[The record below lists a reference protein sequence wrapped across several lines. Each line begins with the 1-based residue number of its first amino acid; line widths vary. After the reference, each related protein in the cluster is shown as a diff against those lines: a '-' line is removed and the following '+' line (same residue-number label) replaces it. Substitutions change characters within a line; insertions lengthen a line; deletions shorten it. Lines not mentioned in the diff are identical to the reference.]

1 MAYTV
6 RKLLESEQFPKM
18 KLLCGEKG
26 LDLEVKGIRIIEIE
40 DMERYLTGG
49 EILITSFQVYL
60 SCSDR
65 EVEQHFE
72 DLVKSDI
79 SGFIV
84 KKRKEYDPT
93 GRRLSL
99 LEKHCKKYEIPLVE
113 IPGDFDYWGIIR
125 HVMIQVFDKDTAR
138 LKYFKITHDSFNSF
152 ILKNNGSSNTASDII
167 KFLSIMIEN
176 PVVLYYGNLNCMVS
190 TNSDNSKLI
199 LSDEIQPYKP
209 NIITKFQYMKQ
220 MKGSCVQYVVKFAI
234 LSEVEVYITITEEN
248 RELTEL
254 DYMAI
259 ENAIINLQYGFLS
272 EFAQDEVKKK
282 YQRDIVHN
290 ILNGLLSSKE
300 MTEAAAQLGMKESD
314 TYRVVDFHTIKKNVQ
329 RKYTKEQL
337 QEVGVIVGELMYL
350 LPDALIYRN
359 MDQIVMIQQVDS
371 NQTELEYQKEME
383 EVEDVIQRSIL
394 YRKKDT
400 DFQIGIG
407 KSVEGYQR
415 LKESYHEASRAIKY
429 IDIIRLVTGDKN
441 KSVVHYSNLGF
452 FQIFGEIDDV
462 TELERYIP
470 ETLKKSN
477 ISVSLIKANRTKITD
492 SNVYGISYGYDVYA
506 GGAGNDNDGDAKD
519 GRSGGFVGFNDE
531 GLLKNNNMYYCDVVR
546 GTKDLVGPFSG
557 KSELDTVY
565 AFNSQEKVEGE
576 NNNYRIYRKLD
587 QSLDQIEKNN
597 SILNSSHEKDDA
609 SGWDIYTIGHM
620 NPVKTFE
627 TLKNAVLVSK
637 GDSVKADLNAYES
650 SAKAVLM
657 SDTKTT
663 LNTGESDT
671 PEPSES
677 QDPCDENIKLTINKV
692 WKDLNNF
699 DHSRPNSITVTISR
713 TWKDKAGN
721 EKTETVPRY
730 ESYKIEGSS
739 DKSKW
744 QKVIKELPAYTTDG
758 DEIYYYTYSITEA
771 KVDGYTTTIDKSQDG
786 FTFTITNRH
795 FPGLPDTGGY
805 GSYLIYL
812 IAVLLFLVYFVMRY
826 KKCKENKKAEKL

>member
-60 SCSDR
+60 SCNDR

-125 HVMIQVFDKDTAR
+125 YVIMQVFDKATAR
-138 LKYFKITHDSFNSF
+138 LKYFKITHDNFNTF
-152 ILKNNGSSNTASDII
+152 ILNNNGSCNTASNII
-167 KFLSIMIEN
+167 KFLSVMIEN

-234 LSEVEVYITITEEN
+234 LSEVEIYITITEEN

-300 MTEAAAQLGMKESD
+300 MTEAASQLGMKESD
-314 TYRVVDFHTIKKNVQ
+314 TYRVVDFHTITKNVQ

-337 QEVGVIVGELMYL
+337 HEVGVIEGELMHL

-371 NQTELEYQKEME
+371 DQTELEYQKEME
-383 EVEDVIQRSIL
+383 EIEEVIQRSIL

-415 LKESYHEASRAIKY
+415 LKESYHEASQAIKY
-429 IDIIRLVTGDKN
+429 IEIIRQVTGDKN

-452 FQIFGEIDDV
+452 FQIFGKVDDM
-462 TELERYIP
+462 TELERCIP
-470 ETLKKSN
+470 ETLKKLYLYDDEHKGE
-477 ISVSLIKANRTKITD
+477 LITTLQMYLRNNQSIKKTAGAMFVHYRT
-492 SNVYGISYGYDVYA
+492 ISYRLE
-506 GGAGNDNDGDAKD
+506 KIKQI
-519 GRSGGFVGFNDE
+519 SGINF
-531 GLLKNNNMYYCDVVR
+531 
-546 GTKDLVGPFSG
+546 
-557 KSELDTVY
+557 
-565 AFNSQEKVEGE
+565 
-576 NNNYRIYRKLD
+576 
-587 QSLDQIEKNN
+587 
-597 SILNSSHEKDDA
+597 DDA
-609 SGWDIYTIGHM
+609 NEVLAVSNGLIIYKM
-620 NPVKTFE
+620 
-627 TLKNAVLVSK
+627 LK
-637 GDSVKADLNAYES
+637 E
-650 SAKAVLM
+650 
-657 SDTKTT
+657 
-663 LNTGESDT
+663 
-671 PEPSES
+671 
-677 QDPCDENIKLTINKV
+677 
-692 WKDLNNF
+692 
-699 DHSRPNSITVTISR
+699 
-713 TWKDKAGN
+713 
-721 EKTETVPRY
+721 
-730 ESYKIEGSS
+730 IE
-739 DKSKW
+739 
-744 QKVIKELPAYTTDG
+744 
-758 DEIYYYTYSITEA
+758 
-771 KVDGYTTTIDKSQDG
+771 
-786 FTFTITNRH
+786 
-795 FPGLPDTGGY
+795 
-805 GSYLIYL
+805 
-812 IAVLLFLVYFVMRY
+812 
-826 KKCKENKKAEKL
+826 

>member
-60 SCSDR
+60 SCNDR
-65 EVEQHFE
+65 EVGQHFE

-113 IPGDFDYWGIIR
+113 ISEDSYYWGIIR
-125 HVMIQVFDKDTAR
+125 YVIMQVFDKATAR
-138 LKYFKITHDSFNSF
+138 LKYFKITHDNFNTF
-152 ILKNNGSSNTASDII
+152 ILNNNGSCNTASNII
-167 KFLSIMIEN
+167 KFLSVMIEN

-234 LSEVEVYITITEEN
+234 LSEVEIYITITEEN

-314 TYRVVDFHTIKKNVQ
+314 TYRVVDFHTIKNNVQ
-329 RKYTKEQL
+329 SKYTKEQL

-470 ETLKKSN
+470 ETLKKLYLYDDEHKGE
-477 ISVSLIKANRTKITD
+477 LITTLQMYLRNNQSIKKTAGAMFVHYRT
-492 SNVYGISYGYDVYA
+492 ISYRLE
-506 GGAGNDNDGDAKD
+506 KIKQI
-519 GRSGGFVGFNDE
+519 SGINF
-531 GLLKNNNMYYCDVVR
+531 
-546 GTKDLVGPFSG
+546 
-557 KSELDTVY
+557 
-565 AFNSQEKVEGE
+565 
-576 NNNYRIYRKLD
+576 
-587 QSLDQIEKNN
+587 
-597 SILNSSHEKDDA
+597 DDA
-609 SGWDIYTIGHM
+609 NEVLAVSNGLIIYKM
-620 NPVKTFE
+620 
-627 TLKNAVLVSK
+627 LK
-637 GDSVKADLNAYES
+637 E
-650 SAKAVLM
+650 
-657 SDTKTT
+657 
-663 LNTGESDT
+663 
-671 PEPSES
+671 
-677 QDPCDENIKLTINKV
+677 
-692 WKDLNNF
+692 
-699 DHSRPNSITVTISR
+699 
-713 TWKDKAGN
+713 
-721 EKTETVPRY
+721 
-730 ESYKIEGSS
+730 IE
-739 DKSKW
+739 
-744 QKVIKELPAYTTDG
+744 
-758 DEIYYYTYSITEA
+758 
-771 KVDGYTTTIDKSQDG
+771 
-786 FTFTITNRH
+786 
-795 FPGLPDTGGY
+795 
-805 GSYLIYL
+805 
-812 IAVLLFLVYFVMRY
+812 
-826 KKCKENKKAEKL
+826 

>member
-60 SCSDR
+60 SCNDR

-113 IPGDFDYWGIIR
+113 IPGDLYYWEIIR
-125 HVMIQVFDKDTAR
+125 YVIMQVFDKDTAR

-234 LSEVEVYITITEEN
+234 LNEMEIYITITEEN

-282 YQRDIVHN
+282 YQRDLIHN

-329 RKYTKEQL
+329 SKYTKEQL
-337 QEVGVIVGELMYL
+337 HEVGVIEGELKHL

-415 LKESYHEASRAIKY
+415 LKESYHEASQAIKY
-429 IDIIRLVTGDKN
+429 IEIIRQVTGDKN

-452 FQIFGEIDDV
+452 FQIFGKVDDM
-462 TELERYIP
+462 TELERCIP
-470 ETLKKSN
+470 ETLKKLYLYDDEHKGE
-477 ISVSLIKANRTKITD
+477 LITTLQMYLRNNQSIKKTAGAMFVHYRT
-492 SNVYGISYGYDVYA
+492 ISYRLE
-506 GGAGNDNDGDAKD
+506 KIKQI
-519 GRSGGFVGFNDE
+519 SGINF
-531 GLLKNNNMYYCDVVR
+531 
-546 GTKDLVGPFSG
+546 
-557 KSELDTVY
+557 
-565 AFNSQEKVEGE
+565 
-576 NNNYRIYRKLD
+576 
-587 QSLDQIEKNN
+587 
-597 SILNSSHEKDDA
+597 DDA
-609 SGWDIYTIGHM
+609 NEVLAVSNGLIIYKM
-620 NPVKTFE
+620 
-627 TLKNAVLVSK
+627 LK
-637 GDSVKADLNAYES
+637 E
-650 SAKAVLM
+650 
-657 SDTKTT
+657 
-663 LNTGESDT
+663 
-671 PEPSES
+671 
-677 QDPCDENIKLTINKV
+677 
-692 WKDLNNF
+692 
-699 DHSRPNSITVTISR
+699 
-713 TWKDKAGN
+713 
-721 EKTETVPRY
+721 
-730 ESYKIEGSS
+730 IE
-739 DKSKW
+739 
-744 QKVIKELPAYTTDG
+744 
-758 DEIYYYTYSITEA
+758 
-771 KVDGYTTTIDKSQDG
+771 
-786 FTFTITNRH
+786 
-795 FPGLPDTGGY
+795 
-805 GSYLIYL
+805 
-812 IAVLLFLVYFVMRY
+812 
-826 KKCKENKKAEKL
+826 

>member
-1 MAYTV
+1 MGYTV

-113 IPGDFDYWGIIR
+113 ISEDFYYWGIIR
-125 HVMIQVFDKDTAR
+125 YVIMQVFDKDTAR
-138 LKYFKITHDSFNSF
+138 LKYFKITHDNFNTF
-152 ILKNNGSSNTASDII
+152 ILRNNGSCNTASDII

-234 LSEVEVYITITEEN
+234 LSEMEIYITITEEN

-282 YQRDIVHN
+282 YQRDIIHN

-314 TYRVVDFHTIKKNVQ
+314 TYRVVDFHTITKNVQ

-337 QEVGVIVGELMYL
+337 HEVGVIEGELMHL

-470 ETLKKSN
+470 ETLKKLYLYDDEHKGE
-477 ISVSLIKANRTKITD
+477 LITTLQMYLRNKQSIRKTADAMFVHYRT
-492 SNVYGISYGYDVYA
+492 ISYRLE
-506 GGAGNDNDGDAKD
+506 KIKQI
-519 GRSGGFVGFNDE
+519 SG
-531 GLLKNNNMYYCDVVR
+531 
-546 GTKDLVGPFSG
+546 
-557 KSELDTVY
+557 
-565 AFNSQEKVEGE
+565 
-576 NNNYRIYRKLD
+576 I
-587 QSLDQIEKNN
+587 
-597 SILNSSHEKDDA
+597 
-609 SGWDIYTIGHM
+609 
-620 NPVKTFE
+620 
-627 TLKNAVLVSK
+627 
-637 GDSVKADLNAYES
+637 
-650 SAKAVLM
+650 
-657 SDTKTT
+657 
-663 LNTGESDT
+663 
-671 PEPSES
+671 
-677 QDPCDENIKLTINKV
+677 
-692 WKDLNNF
+692 NF
-699 DHSRPNSITVTISR
+699 DN
-713 TWKDKAGN
+713 AN
-721 EKTETVPRY
+721 EVLAV
-730 ESYKIEGSS
+730 SNGLIIYKMLKEIE
-739 DKSKW
+739 
-744 QKVIKELPAYTTDG
+744 
-758 DEIYYYTYSITEA
+758 
-771 KVDGYTTTIDKSQDG
+771 
-786 FTFTITNRH
+786 
-795 FPGLPDTGGY
+795 
-805 GSYLIYL
+805 
-812 IAVLLFLVYFVMRY
+812 
-826 KKCKENKKAEKL
+826 

>member
-113 IPGDFDYWGIIR
+113 IPGDFYYWGIIR
-125 HVMIQVFDKDTAR
+125 YVIMQVFDKATAR
-138 LKYFKITHDSFNSF
+138 LKYFKITHDNFNAF
-152 ILKNNGSSNTASDII
+152 ILNNNGSCNTASNII
-167 KFLSIMIEN
+167 KFLSVMIEN

-220 MKGSCVQYVVKFAI
+220 MKGSCVQYIVKFAI
-234 LSEVEVYITITEEN
+234 LSEVEIYITITEEN

-282 YQRDIVHN
+282 YQRDLIHN

-300 MTEAAAQLGMKESD
+300 MTEAASQLGMKESD
-314 TYRVVDFHTIKKNVQ
+314 TYRVVDFHTITKNVQ

-337 QEVGVIVGELMYL
+337 HEVGVIEGELMHL

-383 EVEDVIQRSIL
+383 EIEEVIQQSIL

-415 LKESYHEASRAIKY
+415 LKESYHEASQAIKY
-429 IDIIRLVTGDKN
+429 IEIIRLVTGDKN

-470 ETLKKSN
+470 ETLKKLYLYDDEHKGE
-477 ISVSLIKANRTKITD
+477 LITTLQMYLRNKQSIRKTAGAMFVHYRT
-492 SNVYGISYGYDVYA
+492 ISYRLE
-506 GGAGNDNDGDAKD
+506 KIKQI
-519 GRSGGFVGFNDE
+519 SGINF
-531 GLLKNNNMYYCDVVR
+531 
-546 GTKDLVGPFSG
+546 
-557 KSELDTVY
+557 
-565 AFNSQEKVEGE
+565 
-576 NNNYRIYRKLD
+576 
-587 QSLDQIEKNN
+587 
-597 SILNSSHEKDDA
+597 DDA
-609 SGWDIYTIGHM
+609 NEVLAVSNGLIIYKM
-620 NPVKTFE
+620 
-627 TLKNAVLVSK
+627 LK
-637 GDSVKADLNAYES
+637 E
-650 SAKAVLM
+650 
-657 SDTKTT
+657 
-663 LNTGESDT
+663 
-671 PEPSES
+671 
-677 QDPCDENIKLTINKV
+677 
-692 WKDLNNF
+692 
-699 DHSRPNSITVTISR
+699 
-713 TWKDKAGN
+713 
-721 EKTETVPRY
+721 
-730 ESYKIEGSS
+730 IE
-739 DKSKW
+739 
-744 QKVIKELPAYTTDG
+744 
-758 DEIYYYTYSITEA
+758 
-771 KVDGYTTTIDKSQDG
+771 
-786 FTFTITNRH
+786 
-795 FPGLPDTGGY
+795 
-805 GSYLIYL
+805 
-812 IAVLLFLVYFVMRY
+812 
-826 KKCKENKKAEKL
+826 

>member
-60 SCSDR
+60 SCNDR

-113 IPGDFDYWGIIR
+113 ISEDLHYWGIIR
-125 HVMIQVFDKDTAR
+125 YVIMQVFDKATAR
-138 LKYFKITHDSFNSF
+138 LKYFKITHDNFNAF
-152 ILKNNGSSNTASDII
+152 ILNNNGSCNTASDII
-167 KFLSIMIEN
+167 KFLSVMIEN

-234 LSEVEVYITITEEN
+234 LSEVEIYITITEEN

-314 TYRVVDFHTIKKNVQ
+314 TYRVVDFHTITKNVQ

-337 QEVGVIVGELMYL
+337 HEVGVIEGELMHL

-371 NQTELEYQKEME
+371 DQTELEYQKEME
-383 EVEDVIQRSIL
+383 EIEEVIQRSIL

-452 FQIFGEIDDV
+452 FQIFGKVDDM
-462 TELERYIP
+462 TELERCIP
-470 ETLKKSN
+470 ETLKKLYLYDDEHKGE
-477 ISVSLIKANRTKITD
+477 LITTLQMYLRNNQSIKKTAGAMFVHYRT
-492 SNVYGISYGYDVYA
+492 ISYRLE
-506 GGAGNDNDGDAKD
+506 KIKQI
-519 GRSGGFVGFNDE
+519 SGINF
-531 GLLKNNNMYYCDVVR
+531 
-546 GTKDLVGPFSG
+546 
-557 KSELDTVY
+557 
-565 AFNSQEKVEGE
+565 
-576 NNNYRIYRKLD
+576 
-587 QSLDQIEKNN
+587 
-597 SILNSSHEKDDA
+597 DDA
-609 SGWDIYTIGHM
+609 NEVLAVSNGLIIYKM
-620 NPVKTFE
+620 
-627 TLKNAVLVSK
+627 LK
-637 GDSVKADLNAYES
+637 E
-650 SAKAVLM
+650 
-657 SDTKTT
+657 
-663 LNTGESDT
+663 
-671 PEPSES
+671 
-677 QDPCDENIKLTINKV
+677 
-692 WKDLNNF
+692 
-699 DHSRPNSITVTISR
+699 
-713 TWKDKAGN
+713 
-721 EKTETVPRY
+721 
-730 ESYKIEGSS
+730 IE
-739 DKSKW
+739 
-744 QKVIKELPAYTTDG
+744 
-758 DEIYYYTYSITEA
+758 
-771 KVDGYTTTIDKSQDG
+771 
-786 FTFTITNRH
+786 
-795 FPGLPDTGGY
+795 
-805 GSYLIYL
+805 
-812 IAVLLFLVYFVMRY
+812 
-826 KKCKENKKAEKL
+826 

>member
-60 SCSDR
+60 SCNDR

-113 IPGDFDYWGIIR
+113 ISEDSYYWGIIR
-125 HVMIQVFDKDTAR
+125 YVIMQVFDKATAR
-138 LKYFKITHDSFNSF
+138 LKYFKITHDNFNTF
-152 ILKNNGSSNTASDII
+152 ILNNNGSCNTASNII
-167 KFLSIMIEN
+167 KFLSVMIEN

-234 LSEVEVYITITEEN
+234 WSEVEIYITITEEN
-248 RELTEL
+248 RGLTEL

-282 YQRDIVHN
+282 YQRDLIHN

-314 TYRVVDFHTIKKNVQ
+314 TYRVVDFHTIKNNVQ
-329 RKYTKEQL
+329 SKYTKEQL
-337 QEVGVIVGELMYL
+337 HEVGVIEGELKHL

-371 NQTELEYQKEME
+371 EQTELEYQKEME
-383 EVEDVIQRSIL
+383 EVEDVIQRSIF

-407 KSVEGYQR
+407 KSVKGYQR
-415 LKESYHEASRAIKY
+415 LKESYHEASQAIKY
-429 IDIIRLVTGDKN
+429 IEIVRLVTGDKN

-452 FQIFGEIDDV
+452 FQIFGEIDDM
-462 TELERYIP
+462 TKLERYIP
-470 ETLKKSN
+470 ETLKKLYEYDDEHKGELIPTLQMFLSN
-477 ISVSLIKANRTKITD
+477 NQSIRKTAGAMFVHYRT
-492 SNVYGISYGYDVYA
+492 ISY
-506 GGAGNDNDGDAKD
+506 
-519 GRSGGFVGFNDE
+519 R
-531 GLLKNNNMYYCDVVR
+531 M
-546 GTKDLVGPFSG
+546 
-557 KSELDTVY
+557 
-565 AFNSQEKVEGE
+565 EKIKE
-576 NNNYRIYRKLD
+576 I
-587 QSLDQIEKNN
+587 
-597 SILNSSHEKDDA
+597 
-609 SGWDIYTIGHM
+609 
-620 NPVKTFE
+620 
-627 TLKNAVLVSK
+627 
-637 GDSVKADLNAYES
+637 
-650 SAKAVLM
+650 
-657 SDTKTT
+657 
-663 LNTGESDT
+663 TG
-671 PEPSES
+671 
-677 QDPCDENIKLTINKV
+677 I
-692 WKDLNNF
+692 NF
-699 DHSRPNSITVTISR
+699 DN
-713 TWKDKAGN
+713 AN
-721 EKTETVPRY
+721 EVLAV
-730 ESYKIEGSS
+730 SNGLVIYKMLN
-739 DKSKW
+739 
-744 QKVIKELPAYTTDG
+744 Q
-758 DEIYYYTYSITEA
+758 
-771 KVDGYTTTIDKSQDG
+771 
-786 FTFTITNRH
+786 
-795 FPGLPDTGGY
+795 
-805 GSYLIYL
+805 
-812 IAVLLFLVYFVMRY
+812 
-826 KKCKENKKAEKL
+826 

>member
-60 SCSDR
+60 SCNDR

-113 IPGDFDYWGIIR
+113 ISEDSYYWGIIR
-125 HVMIQVFDKDTAR
+125 YVIMQVFDKATAR
-138 LKYFKITHDSFNSF
+138 LKYFKITHDNFNAF
-152 ILKNNGSSNTASDII
+152 ILNNNGSCNTASNII
-167 KFLSIMIEN
+167 KFLSVMIEN

-234 LSEVEVYITITEEN
+234 LSEVEIYITITEEN

-282 YQRDIVHN
+282 YQRDLIHN

-300 MTEAAAQLGMKESD
+300 MTEAAAQLGMKESH

-329 RKYTKEQL
+329 SKYTKEQL
-337 QEVGVIVGELMYL
+337 HEVGVIEGELKHL

-415 LKESYHEASRAIKY
+415 LKESYYEASQAIKY
-429 IDIIRLVTGDKN
+429 IEIIRLVTGDKN

-470 ETLKKSN
+470 ETLKKLYLYDDEHKGE
-477 ISVSLIKANRTKITD
+477 LITTLQMYLRNNQSIKKTADAMFVHYRT
-492 SNVYGISYGYDVYA
+492 ISYRLE
-506 GGAGNDNDGDAKD
+506 KIKQI
-519 GRSGGFVGFNDE
+519 SG
-531 GLLKNNNMYYCDVVR
+531 
-546 GTKDLVGPFSG
+546 
-557 KSELDTVY
+557 
-565 AFNSQEKVEGE
+565 
-576 NNNYRIYRKLD
+576 I
-587 QSLDQIEKNN
+587 
-597 SILNSSHEKDDA
+597 
-609 SGWDIYTIGHM
+609 
-620 NPVKTFE
+620 
-627 TLKNAVLVSK
+627 
-637 GDSVKADLNAYES
+637 
-650 SAKAVLM
+650 
-657 SDTKTT
+657 
-663 LNTGESDT
+663 
-671 PEPSES
+671 
-677 QDPCDENIKLTINKV
+677 
-692 WKDLNNF
+692 NF
-699 DHSRPNSITVTISR
+699 DN
-713 TWKDKAGN
+713 AN
-721 EKTETVPRY
+721 EVLAV
-730 ESYKIEGSS
+730 SNGLIIYKMLKEIE
-739 DKSKW
+739 
-744 QKVIKELPAYTTDG
+744 
-758 DEIYYYTYSITEA
+758 
-771 KVDGYTTTIDKSQDG
+771 
-786 FTFTITNRH
+786 
-795 FPGLPDTGGY
+795 
-805 GSYLIYL
+805 
-812 IAVLLFLVYFVMRY
+812 
-826 KKCKENKKAEKL
+826 

>member
-40 DMERYLTGG
+40 NMERYLTGG

-60 SCSDR
+60 SCNDR

-113 IPGDFDYWGIIR
+113 ISEDLHYWGIIR
-125 HVMIQVFDKDTAR
+125 YVIMQVFDKATAR
-138 LKYFKITHDSFNSF
+138 LKYFKITHDNFNAF
-152 ILKNNGSSNTASDII
+152 ILNNNGSCNTASDII
-167 KFLSIMIEN
+167 KFLSVMIEN
-176 PVVLYYGNLNCMVS
+176 PVVLYYGNINCMVS

-220 MKGSCVQYVVKFAI
+220 MKESCVQYVVKFAI
-234 LSEVEVYITITEEN
+234 LSEVEIYITITEEN
-248 RELTEL
+248 RELTDL

-272 EFAQDEVKKK
+272 EFAQDEMKKK
-282 YQRDIVHN
+282 YQRDLIHN

-359 MDQIVMIQQVDS
+359 MDQIVMIQKVDP

-407 KSVEGYQR
+407 KIVEGYQR
-415 LKESYHEASRAIKY
+415 LEESYHEASQAIKY
-429 IDIIRLVTGDKN
+429 IEIIRLVTGDKN

-470 ETLKKSN
+470 ETLKKLYLYDDEHKGE
-477 ISVSLIKANRTKITD
+477 LITTLQMYLRNNQSIKKTADAMFVHYRT
-492 SNVYGISYGYDVYA
+492 ISYRLE
-506 GGAGNDNDGDAKD
+506 KIKQI
-519 GRSGGFVGFNDE
+519 SG
-531 GLLKNNNMYYCDVVR
+531 
-546 GTKDLVGPFSG
+546 
-557 KSELDTVY
+557 
-565 AFNSQEKVEGE
+565 
-576 NNNYRIYRKLD
+576 I
-587 QSLDQIEKNN
+587 
-597 SILNSSHEKDDA
+597 
-609 SGWDIYTIGHM
+609 
-620 NPVKTFE
+620 
-627 TLKNAVLVSK
+627 
-637 GDSVKADLNAYES
+637 
-650 SAKAVLM
+650 
-657 SDTKTT
+657 
-663 LNTGESDT
+663 
-671 PEPSES
+671 
-677 QDPCDENIKLTINKV
+677 
-692 WKDLNNF
+692 NF
-699 DHSRPNSITVTISR
+699 DN
-713 TWKDKAGN
+713 AN
-721 EKTETVPRY
+721 EVLAV
-730 ESYKIEGSS
+730 SNGLIIYKMLKEIE
-739 DKSKW
+739 
-744 QKVIKELPAYTTDG
+744 
-758 DEIYYYTYSITEA
+758 
-771 KVDGYTTTIDKSQDG
+771 
-786 FTFTITNRH
+786 
-795 FPGLPDTGGY
+795 
-805 GSYLIYL
+805 
-812 IAVLLFLVYFVMRY
+812 
-826 KKCKENKKAEKL
+826 

>member
-60 SCSDR
+60 SCNDR

-113 IPGDFDYWGIIR
+113 IPGDLYYWGIIR
-125 HVMIQVFDKDTAR
+125 YVIMQVFDKATAR
-138 LKYFKITHDSFNSF
+138 LKYFKITHDNFNAF
-152 ILKNNGSSNTASDII
+152 ILNNNGSSNTASDII

-176 PVVLYYGNLNCMVS
+176 PVVLYYGNFNCMVS

-234 LSEVEVYITITEEN
+234 LSEVEIYITITEEN

-282 YQRDIVHN
+282 YQRDLIHN

-314 TYRVVDFHTIKKNVQ
+314 TYRVVDFHTITKNVQ

-337 QEVGVIVGELMYL
+337 HEVGVIEDELMQL
-350 LPDALIYRN
+350 LPDALIYRS

-383 EVEDVIQRSIL
+383 EVEAVIQRIIL
-394 YRKKDT
+394 HRKKAI

-407 KSVEGYQR
+407 KSVKGYQR
-415 LKESYHEASRAIKY
+415 LKESYHEASQAIKY
-429 IDIIRLVTGDKN
+429 IEIVRLVTGDKN

-452 FQIFGEIDDV
+452 FQIFGEIDDM
-462 TELERYIP
+462 TKLERYIP
-470 ETLKKSN
+470 ETLKKLYEYDDEHKGELIPTLQMFLSN
-477 ISVSLIKANRTKITD
+477 NQSIRKTAGAMFVHYRT
-492 SNVYGISYGYDVYA
+492 ISY
-506 GGAGNDNDGDAKD
+506 
-519 GRSGGFVGFNDE
+519 R
-531 GLLKNNNMYYCDVVR
+531 M
-546 GTKDLVGPFSG
+546 
-557 KSELDTVY
+557 
-565 AFNSQEKVEGE
+565 EKIKE
-576 NNNYRIYRKLD
+576 I
-587 QSLDQIEKNN
+587 
-597 SILNSSHEKDDA
+597 
-609 SGWDIYTIGHM
+609 
-620 NPVKTFE
+620 
-627 TLKNAVLVSK
+627 
-637 GDSVKADLNAYES
+637 
-650 SAKAVLM
+650 
-657 SDTKTT
+657 
-663 LNTGESDT
+663 TG
-671 PEPSES
+671 
-677 QDPCDENIKLTINKV
+677 I
-692 WKDLNNF
+692 NF
-699 DHSRPNSITVTISR
+699 DN
-713 TWKDKAGN
+713 AN
-721 EKTETVPRY
+721 EVLAV
-730 ESYKIEGSS
+730 SNGLVIYKM
-739 DKSKW
+739 
-744 QKVIKELPAYTTDG
+744 L
-758 DEIYYYTYSITEA
+758 
-771 KVDGYTTTIDKSQDG
+771 
-786 FTFTITNRH
+786 
-795 FPGLPDTGGY
+795 
-805 GSYLIYL
+805 
-812 IAVLLFLVYFVMRY
+812 
-826 KKCKENKKAEKL
+826 NK

>member
-1 MAYTV
+1 MGYTV

-113 IPGDFDYWGIIR
+113 ISEDSYYWGIIR
-125 HVMIQVFDKDTAR
+125 YVIMQVFDKDTAR
-138 LKYFKITHDSFNSF
+138 LKYFKITHDNFNTF
-152 ILKNNGSSNTASDII
+152 ILNNNGSCNTASDII
-167 KFLSIMIEN
+167 KFLSVMIEN

-234 LSEVEVYITITEEN
+234 LNEMEIYITITEEN
-248 RELTEL
+248 RELIEL

-282 YQRDIVHN
+282 YQRDLIHN

-337 QEVGVIVGELMYL
+337 HEVGVIVGELMYL

-383 EVEDVIQRSIL
+383 EIEEVIQRSIL

-452 FQIFGEIDDV
+452 FQIFGKVDDM
-462 TELERYIP
+462 TELERCIP
-470 ETLKKSN
+470 ETLKKLYLYDDEHKGE
-477 ISVSLIKANRTKITD
+477 LITTLQMYLRNNQSIKKTAGAMFVHYRT
-492 SNVYGISYGYDVYA
+492 ISYRLE
-506 GGAGNDNDGDAKD
+506 KIKQI
-519 GRSGGFVGFNDE
+519 SG
-531 GLLKNNNMYYCDVVR
+531 
-546 GTKDLVGPFSG
+546 
-557 KSELDTVY
+557 
-565 AFNSQEKVEGE
+565 
-576 NNNYRIYRKLD
+576 I
-587 QSLDQIEKNN
+587 
-597 SILNSSHEKDDA
+597 
-609 SGWDIYTIGHM
+609 
-620 NPVKTFE
+620 
-627 TLKNAVLVSK
+627 
-637 GDSVKADLNAYES
+637 
-650 SAKAVLM
+650 
-657 SDTKTT
+657 
-663 LNTGESDT
+663 
-671 PEPSES
+671 
-677 QDPCDENIKLTINKV
+677 
-692 WKDLNNF
+692 NF
-699 DHSRPNSITVTISR
+699 DN
-713 TWKDKAGN
+713 AN
-721 EKTETVPRY
+721 EVLAV
-730 ESYKIEGSS
+730 SNGLIIYKMLKEIE
-739 DKSKW
+739 
-744 QKVIKELPAYTTDG
+744 
-758 DEIYYYTYSITEA
+758 
-771 KVDGYTTTIDKSQDG
+771 
-786 FTFTITNRH
+786 
-795 FPGLPDTGGY
+795 
-805 GSYLIYL
+805 
-812 IAVLLFLVYFVMRY
+812 
-826 KKCKENKKAEKL
+826 

>member
-60 SCSDR
+60 SCNDR

-113 IPGDFDYWGIIR
+113 ISEDSYYWGIIR
-125 HVMIQVFDKDTAR
+125 YVIMQVFDKATAR
-138 LKYFKITHDSFNSF
+138 LKYFKITHDNFNTF
-152 ILKNNGSSNTASDII
+152 ILNNNGSCNTASNII
-167 KFLSIMIEN
+167 KFLSVMIEN

-234 LSEVEVYITITEEN
+234 LSEVEIYITITEEN
-248 RELTEL
+248 RGLTEL

-314 TYRVVDFHTIKKNVQ
+314 TYRVVDFHTIKNNVQ
-329 RKYTKEQL
+329 SKYTKEQL
-337 QEVGVIVGELMYL
+337 HEVGVIEGELKHL

-371 NQTELEYQKEME
+371 EQTELEYQKEME
-383 EVEDVIQRSIL
+383 EVEDVIQRSIF

-407 KSVEGYQR
+407 KSVKGYQR
-415 LKESYHEASRAIKY
+415 LKESYHEASQAIKY
-429 IDIIRLVTGDKN
+429 IEIVRLVTGDKN

-452 FQIFGEIDDV
+452 FQIFGEIDDM
-462 TELERYIP
+462 TKLERYIP
-470 ETLKKSN
+470 ETLKKLYEYDDEHKGELIPTLQMFLSN
-477 ISVSLIKANRTKITD
+477 NQSIRKTAGAMFVHYRT
-492 SNVYGISYGYDVYA
+492 ISY
-506 GGAGNDNDGDAKD
+506 
-519 GRSGGFVGFNDE
+519 R
-531 GLLKNNNMYYCDVVR
+531 M
-546 GTKDLVGPFSG
+546 
-557 KSELDTVY
+557 
-565 AFNSQEKVEGE
+565 EKIKE
-576 NNNYRIYRKLD
+576 I
-587 QSLDQIEKNN
+587 
-597 SILNSSHEKDDA
+597 
-609 SGWDIYTIGHM
+609 
-620 NPVKTFE
+620 
-627 TLKNAVLVSK
+627 
-637 GDSVKADLNAYES
+637 
-650 SAKAVLM
+650 
-657 SDTKTT
+657 
-663 LNTGESDT
+663 TG
-671 PEPSES
+671 
-677 QDPCDENIKLTINKV
+677 I
-692 WKDLNNF
+692 NF
-699 DHSRPNSITVTISR
+699 DN
-713 TWKDKAGN
+713 AN
-721 EKTETVPRY
+721 EVLAV
-730 ESYKIEGSS
+730 SNGLVIYKMLN
-739 DKSKW
+739 
-744 QKVIKELPAYTTDG
+744 Q
-758 DEIYYYTYSITEA
+758 
-771 KVDGYTTTIDKSQDG
+771 
-786 FTFTITNRH
+786 
-795 FPGLPDTGGY
+795 
-805 GSYLIYL
+805 
-812 IAVLLFLVYFVMRY
+812 
-826 KKCKENKKAEKL
+826 

>member
-113 IPGDFDYWGIIR
+113 ISEDSYYWGIIR
-125 HVMIQVFDKDTAR
+125 YVIMQVFDKATAR
-138 LKYFKITHDSFNSF
+138 LKYFKITHDNFNTF
-152 ILKNNGSSNTASDII
+152 ILNNNGSCNTASNII
-167 KFLSIMIEN
+167 KFLSVMIEN

-234 LSEVEVYITITEEN
+234 LSEVEIYITITEEN
-248 RELTEL
+248 RELIEL

-282 YQRDIVHN
+282 YQRDLIHN

-314 TYRVVDFHTIKKNVQ
+314 TYRVVDFHTIKNNVQ
-329 RKYTKEQL
+329 SKYTKEQL
-337 QEVGVIVGELMYL
+337 HEVGVIEGELKHL

-371 NQTELEYQKEME
+371 DQTELEYQKEME
-383 EVEDVIQRSIL
+383 EVEDVIQRSIF

-407 KSVEGYQR
+407 KSVKGYQR
-415 LKESYHEASRAIKY
+415 LKESYHEASQAIKY
-429 IDIIRLVTGDKN
+429 IEIVRLVTGDKN

-452 FQIFGEIDDV
+452 FQIFGEIDDM
-462 TELERYIP
+462 TKLERYIP
-470 ETLKKSN
+470 ETLKKLYEYDDEHKGELIPTLQMFLSN
-477 ISVSLIKANRTKITD
+477 NQSIRKTAGAMFVHYRT
-492 SNVYGISYGYDVYA
+492 ISY
-506 GGAGNDNDGDAKD
+506 
-519 GRSGGFVGFNDE
+519 R
-531 GLLKNNNMYYCDVVR
+531 M
-546 GTKDLVGPFSG
+546 
-557 KSELDTVY
+557 
-565 AFNSQEKVEGE
+565 EKIKE
-576 NNNYRIYRKLD
+576 I
-587 QSLDQIEKNN
+587 
-597 SILNSSHEKDDA
+597 
-609 SGWDIYTIGHM
+609 
-620 NPVKTFE
+620 
-627 TLKNAVLVSK
+627 
-637 GDSVKADLNAYES
+637 
-650 SAKAVLM
+650 
-657 SDTKTT
+657 
-663 LNTGESDT
+663 TG
-671 PEPSES
+671 
-677 QDPCDENIKLTINKV
+677 I
-692 WKDLNNF
+692 NF
-699 DHSRPNSITVTISR
+699 DN
-713 TWKDKAGN
+713 GN
-721 EKTETVPRY
+721 EVLAV
-730 ESYKIEGSS
+730 SNGLVIYKMLN
-739 DKSKW
+739 
-744 QKVIKELPAYTTDG
+744 Q
-758 DEIYYYTYSITEA
+758 
-771 KVDGYTTTIDKSQDG
+771 
-786 FTFTITNRH
+786 
-795 FPGLPDTGGY
+795 
-805 GSYLIYL
+805 
-812 IAVLLFLVYFVMRY
+812 
-826 KKCKENKKAEKL
+826 

>member
-60 SCSDR
+60 SCNDR

-99 LEKHCKKYEIPLVE
+99 LEKHCKKYEIPLLE
-113 IPGDFDYWGIIR
+113 IPEDSYYWGIIR
-125 HVMIQVFDKDTAR
+125 YVIMQVFDKVTAR
-138 LKYFKITHDSFNSF
+138 LKYFKITHDNFNTF
-152 ILKNNGSSNTASDII
+152 ILNNNGSCNTASDII
-167 KFLSIMIEN
+167 NFLSVMIEN

-234 LSEVEVYITITEEN
+234 LNEMEIYITITEEN

-300 MTEAAAQLGMKESD
+300 MTEAASQLGMKESD

-329 RKYTKEQL
+329 GKYTKEQL

-429 IDIIRLVTGDKN
+429 IDIIRQVTGDKN

-470 ETLKKSN
+470 ETLKKLYLYDDEHKGE
-477 ISVSLIKANRTKITD
+477 LITTLQMYLRNNQSIKKTAGAMFVHYRT
-492 SNVYGISYGYDVYA
+492 ISYRLE
-506 GGAGNDNDGDAKD
+506 KIKQI
-519 GRSGGFVGFNDE
+519 SGINF
-531 GLLKNNNMYYCDVVR
+531 
-546 GTKDLVGPFSG
+546 
-557 KSELDTVY
+557 
-565 AFNSQEKVEGE
+565 
-576 NNNYRIYRKLD
+576 
-587 QSLDQIEKNN
+587 
-597 SILNSSHEKDDA
+597 DDA
-609 SGWDIYTIGHM
+609 NEVLAVSNGLIIYKM
-620 NPVKTFE
+620 
-627 TLKNAVLVSK
+627 LK
-637 GDSVKADLNAYES
+637 E
-650 SAKAVLM
+650 
-657 SDTKTT
+657 
-663 LNTGESDT
+663 
-671 PEPSES
+671 
-677 QDPCDENIKLTINKV
+677 
-692 WKDLNNF
+692 
-699 DHSRPNSITVTISR
+699 
-713 TWKDKAGN
+713 
-721 EKTETVPRY
+721 
-730 ESYKIEGSS
+730 IE
-739 DKSKW
+739 
-744 QKVIKELPAYTTDG
+744 
-758 DEIYYYTYSITEA
+758 
-771 KVDGYTTTIDKSQDG
+771 
-786 FTFTITNRH
+786 
-795 FPGLPDTGGY
+795 
-805 GSYLIYL
+805 
-812 IAVLLFLVYFVMRY
+812 
-826 KKCKENKKAEKL
+826 

>member
-60 SCSDR
+60 SCNDR

-113 IPGDFDYWGIIR
+113 IPGDLHYWGIIR
-125 HVMIQVFDKDTAR
+125 YVIMQVFDKATAR
-138 LKYFKITHDSFNSF
+138 LKYFKITHDNFNTF
-152 ILKNNGSSNTASDII
+152 ILNNNGSCNTASDII
-167 KFLSIMIEN
+167 KFLSVMIEN

-190 TNSDNSKLI
+190 TNLDNSKLI

-234 LSEVEVYITITEEN
+234 LNEMEIYITITEEN

-282 YQRDIVHN
+282 YQRDIIHN

-337 QEVGVIVGELMYL
+337 HEVGVIVGELTYL

-470 ETLKKSN
+470 ETLKKLYLYDDEHKGE
-477 ISVSLIKANRTKITD
+477 LITTLQMYLRNNQSIKKTADAMFVHYRT
-492 SNVYGISYGYDVYA
+492 ISYRLE
-506 GGAGNDNDGDAKD
+506 KIKQI
-519 GRSGGFVGFNDE
+519 SGINF
-531 GLLKNNNMYYCDVVR
+531 
-546 GTKDLVGPFSG
+546 
-557 KSELDTVY
+557 
-565 AFNSQEKVEGE
+565 
-576 NNNYRIYRKLD
+576 
-587 QSLDQIEKNN
+587 
-597 SILNSSHEKDDA
+597 DDA
-609 SGWDIYTIGHM
+609 NEVLAVSNGLIIYKM
-620 NPVKTFE
+620 
-627 TLKNAVLVSK
+627 LK
-637 GDSVKADLNAYES
+637 E
-650 SAKAVLM
+650 
-657 SDTKTT
+657 
-663 LNTGESDT
+663 
-671 PEPSES
+671 
-677 QDPCDENIKLTINKV
+677 
-692 WKDLNNF
+692 
-699 DHSRPNSITVTISR
+699 
-713 TWKDKAGN
+713 
-721 EKTETVPRY
+721 
-730 ESYKIEGSS
+730 IE
-739 DKSKW
+739 
-744 QKVIKELPAYTTDG
+744 
-758 DEIYYYTYSITEA
+758 
-771 KVDGYTTTIDKSQDG
+771 
-786 FTFTITNRH
+786 
-795 FPGLPDTGGY
+795 
-805 GSYLIYL
+805 
-812 IAVLLFLVYFVMRY
+812 
-826 KKCKENKKAEKL
+826 

>member
-40 DMERYLTGG
+40 DMERYLMGG
-49 EILITSFQVYL
+49 EILITSLQVYL

-113 IPGDFDYWGIIR
+113 ISEDSYYWGIIR
-125 HVMIQVFDKDTAR
+125 YVMIQVFDKDTAR
-138 LKYFKITHDSFNSF
+138 LKY
-152 ILKNNGSSNTASDII
+152 LKNNGSSNTASDII

-176 PVVLYYGNLNCMVS
+176 PVVLYYGDLNCMVS

-234 LSEVEVYITITEEN
+234 LSEVEIYITITEEN

-272 EFAQDEVKKK
+272 EFAQNEVKKT
-282 YQRDIVHN
+282 YQRDLIHN

-337 QEVGVIVGELMYL
+337 HEVGVIVGELMYL

-371 NQTELEYQKEME
+371 DQTELEYQKEME
-383 EVEDVIQRSIL
+383 EIEEVIQRSIL

-415 LKESYHEASRAIKY
+415 LKESYYEASQAIKY
-429 IDIIRLVTGDKN
+429 IEIIRQVTGDKN
-441 KSVVHYSNLGF
+441 KSVVQYSNLGF
-452 FQIFGEIDDV
+452 FQIFGKVDDV

-470 ETLKKSN
+470 ETLKKLYLYDDEHKGE
-477 ISVSLIKANRTKITD
+477 LITTLQMYLRNNQSIKKTASAMFVHYRT
-492 SNVYGISYGYDVYA
+492 ISYRLE
-506 GGAGNDNDGDAKD
+506 KIKQI
-519 GRSGGFVGFNDE
+519 SG
-531 GLLKNNNMYYCDVVR
+531 
-546 GTKDLVGPFSG
+546 
-557 KSELDTVY
+557 
-565 AFNSQEKVEGE
+565 
-576 NNNYRIYRKLD
+576 I
-587 QSLDQIEKNN
+587 
-597 SILNSSHEKDDA
+597 
-609 SGWDIYTIGHM
+609 
-620 NPVKTFE
+620 
-627 TLKNAVLVSK
+627 
-637 GDSVKADLNAYES
+637 
-650 SAKAVLM
+650 
-657 SDTKTT
+657 
-663 LNTGESDT
+663 
-671 PEPSES
+671 
-677 QDPCDENIKLTINKV
+677 
-692 WKDLNNF
+692 NF
-699 DHSRPNSITVTISR
+699 DN
-713 TWKDKAGN
+713 AN
-721 EKTETVPRY
+721 EVLAV
-730 ESYKIEGSS
+730 SNGLIIYKMLKEIE
-739 DKSKW
+739 
-744 QKVIKELPAYTTDG
+744 
-758 DEIYYYTYSITEA
+758 
-771 KVDGYTTTIDKSQDG
+771 
-786 FTFTITNRH
+786 
-795 FPGLPDTGGY
+795 
-805 GSYLIYL
+805 
-812 IAVLLFLVYFVMRY
+812 
-826 KKCKENKKAEKL
+826 

>member
-60 SCSDR
+60 SCNDR

-113 IPGDFDYWGIIR
+113 ISEDSYYWGIIR
-125 HVMIQVFDKDTAR
+125 YVMIQVFDKDTAR
-138 LKYFKITHDSFNSF
+138 LKYFKITHDSFNTF

-234 LSEVEVYITITEEN
+234 LSEVEIYITITEEN

-300 MTEAAAQLGMKESD
+300 MTEAALQLGMKESD

-329 RKYTKEQL
+329 SKYTKEQL
-337 QEVGVIVGELMYL
+337 HEVGVIVSELKHL

-470 ETLKKSN
+470 ETLKKLYLYDDEHKGE
-477 ISVSLIKANRTKITD
+477 LITTLQMYLRNNQSIKKTADAMFVHYRT
-492 SNVYGISYGYDVYA
+492 ISYRLE
-506 GGAGNDNDGDAKD
+506 KIKQI
-519 GRSGGFVGFNDE
+519 SGINFNDANE
-531 GLLKNNNMYYCDVVR
+531 VLAVSNGLIIYKMLK
-546 GTKDLVGPFSG
+546 
-557 KSELDTVY
+557 E
-565 AFNSQEKVEGE
+565 
-576 NNNYRIYRKLD
+576 
-587 QSLDQIEKNN
+587 IE
-597 SILNSSHEKDDA
+597 
-609 SGWDIYTIGHM
+609 
-620 NPVKTFE
+620 
-627 TLKNAVLVSK
+627 
-637 GDSVKADLNAYES
+637 
-650 SAKAVLM
+650 
-657 SDTKTT
+657 
-663 LNTGESDT
+663 
-671 PEPSES
+671 
-677 QDPCDENIKLTINKV
+677 
-692 WKDLNNF
+692 
-699 DHSRPNSITVTISR
+699 
-713 TWKDKAGN
+713 
-721 EKTETVPRY
+721 
-730 ESYKIEGSS
+730 
-739 DKSKW
+739 
-744 QKVIKELPAYTTDG
+744 
-758 DEIYYYTYSITEA
+758 
-771 KVDGYTTTIDKSQDG
+771 
-786 FTFTITNRH
+786 
-795 FPGLPDTGGY
+795 
-805 GSYLIYL
+805 
-812 IAVLLFLVYFVMRY
+812 
-826 KKCKENKKAEKL
+826 

>member
-49 EILITSFQVYL
+49 EMLITSFQVYL
-60 SCSDR
+60 SCNDR

-113 IPGDFDYWGIIR
+113 ISEDSYYWGIIR
-125 HVMIQVFDKDTAR
+125 YVIMQVFDKATAR
-138 LKYFKITHDSFNSF
+138 LKYFKITHDNFNTF
-152 ILKNNGSSNTASDII
+152 ILNNNGSCNTASNII
-167 KFLSIMIEN
+167 KFLSVMIEN

-234 LSEVEVYITITEEN
+234 LSEVEIYITITEEN
-248 RELTEL
+248 RGLTEL

-282 YQRDIVHN
+282 YQRDLIHN

-314 TYRVVDFHTIKKNVQ
+314 TYRVVDFHTIKNNVQ
-329 RKYTKEQL
+329 SKYTKEQL
-337 QEVGVIVGELMYL
+337 HEVGVIEGELKHL

-371 NQTELEYQKEME
+371 EQTELEYQKEME
-383 EVEDVIQRSIL
+383 EVEDVIQRSIF

-407 KSVEGYQR
+407 KSVKGYQR
-415 LKESYHEASRAIKY
+415 LKESYHEASQAIKY
-429 IDIIRLVTGDKN
+429 IEIVRLVTGDKN

-452 FQIFGEIDDV
+452 FQIFGEIDDM
-462 TELERYIP
+462 TKLERYIP
-470 ETLKKSN
+470 ETLKKLYEYDDEHKGELIPTLQMFLSN
-477 ISVSLIKANRTKITD
+477 NQSIRKTAGAMFVHYRT
-492 SNVYGISYGYDVYA
+492 ISY
-506 GGAGNDNDGDAKD
+506 
-519 GRSGGFVGFNDE
+519 R
-531 GLLKNNNMYYCDVVR
+531 M
-546 GTKDLVGPFSG
+546 
-557 KSELDTVY
+557 
-565 AFNSQEKVEGE
+565 EKIKE
-576 NNNYRIYRKLD
+576 I
-587 QSLDQIEKNN
+587 
-597 SILNSSHEKDDA
+597 
-609 SGWDIYTIGHM
+609 
-620 NPVKTFE
+620 
-627 TLKNAVLVSK
+627 
-637 GDSVKADLNAYES
+637 
-650 SAKAVLM
+650 
-657 SDTKTT
+657 
-663 LNTGESDT
+663 TG
-671 PEPSES
+671 
-677 QDPCDENIKLTINKV
+677 I
-692 WKDLNNF
+692 NF
-699 DHSRPNSITVTISR
+699 DN
-713 TWKDKAGN
+713 AN
-721 EKTETVPRY
+721 EVLAV
-730 ESYKIEGSS
+730 SNGLVIYKMLN
-739 DKSKW
+739 
-744 QKVIKELPAYTTDG
+744 Q
-758 DEIYYYTYSITEA
+758 
-771 KVDGYTTTIDKSQDG
+771 
-786 FTFTITNRH
+786 
-795 FPGLPDTGGY
+795 
-805 GSYLIYL
+805 
-812 IAVLLFLVYFVMRY
+812 
-826 KKCKENKKAEKL
+826 

>member
-1 MAYTV
+1 MGYTV

-113 IPGDFDYWGIIR
+113 IPEDLYYWGIIR
-125 HVMIQVFDKDTAR
+125 HVIMQVFDKETAR
-138 LKYFKITHDSFNSF
+138 LKYFKITHDNFNTF
-152 ILKNNGSSNTASDII
+152 ILKNNGSCNTASDII

-220 MKGSCVQYVVKFAI
+220 MKGSRVQYVVKFAI
-234 LSEVEVYITITEEN
+234 LNEVEIYITITEEN
-248 RELTEL
+248 RELIEL

-282 YQRDIVHN
+282 YQRDIIHN

-337 QEVGVIVGELMYL
+337 HEVGVIVGELTYL

-371 NQTELEYQKEME
+371 DQTELEYQKEME
-383 EVEDVIQRSIL
+383 EVKDVIQRSIL

-452 FQIFGEIDDV
+452 FQIFGKVDDV

-470 ETLKKSN
+470 ETLKKLYLYDEHKGE
-477 ISVSLIKANRTKITD
+477 LITTLQMYLRNKQSIRKTADAMFVHYRT
-492 SNVYGISYGYDVYA
+492 ISYRLEKIKQISGIDF
-506 GGAGNDNDGDAKD
+506 DNANEVLAV
-519 GRSGGFVGFNDE
+519 SN
-531 GLLKNNNMYYCDVVR
+531 GLIIYKMLK
-546 GTKDLVGPFSG
+546 
-557 KSELDTVY
+557 E
-565 AFNSQEKVEGE
+565 
-576 NNNYRIYRKLD
+576 
-587 QSLDQIEKNN
+587 IE
-597 SILNSSHEKDDA
+597 
-609 SGWDIYTIGHM
+609 
-620 NPVKTFE
+620 
-627 TLKNAVLVSK
+627 
-637 GDSVKADLNAYES
+637 
-650 SAKAVLM
+650 
-657 SDTKTT
+657 
-663 LNTGESDT
+663 
-671 PEPSES
+671 
-677 QDPCDENIKLTINKV
+677 
-692 WKDLNNF
+692 
-699 DHSRPNSITVTISR
+699 
-713 TWKDKAGN
+713 
-721 EKTETVPRY
+721 
-730 ESYKIEGSS
+730 
-739 DKSKW
+739 
-744 QKVIKELPAYTTDG
+744 
-758 DEIYYYTYSITEA
+758 
-771 KVDGYTTTIDKSQDG
+771 
-786 FTFTITNRH
+786 
-795 FPGLPDTGGY
+795 
-805 GSYLIYL
+805 
-812 IAVLLFLVYFVMRY
+812 
-826 KKCKENKKAEKL
+826 

>member
-60 SCSDR
+60 SCNDR

-113 IPGDFDYWGIIR
+113 ISEDSYYWGIIR
-125 HVMIQVFDKDTAR
+125 YVIMQVFDKVTAR
-138 LKYFKITHDSFNSF
+138 LKYFKITHDNFNTF
-152 ILKNNGSSNTASDII
+152 ILRNNGSSNTASDII

-234 LSEVEVYITITEEN
+234 LSEVEIYITITEEN

-282 YQRDIVHN
+282 YQRDLIHN

-329 RKYTKEQL
+329 SKYTKEQL
-337 QEVGVIVGELMYL
+337 HEVGVIVSELKHL

-429 IDIIRLVTGDKN
+429 IEIIRQVTGDKN

-452 FQIFGEIDDV
+452 FQIFGKVDDM
-462 TELERYIP
+462 TELERCIP
-470 ETLKKSN
+470 ETLKKLYLYDDEHKGE
-477 ISVSLIKANRTKITD
+477 LITTLQMYLRNNQSIKKTAGAMFVHYRT
-492 SNVYGISYGYDVYA
+492 ISYRLE
-506 GGAGNDNDGDAKD
+506 KIKQI
-519 GRSGGFVGFNDE
+519 SG
-531 GLLKNNNMYYCDVVR
+531 
-546 GTKDLVGPFSG
+546 
-557 KSELDTVY
+557 
-565 AFNSQEKVEGE
+565 
-576 NNNYRIYRKLD
+576 I
-587 QSLDQIEKNN
+587 
-597 SILNSSHEKDDA
+597 
-609 SGWDIYTIGHM
+609 
-620 NPVKTFE
+620 
-627 TLKNAVLVSK
+627 
-637 GDSVKADLNAYES
+637 
-650 SAKAVLM
+650 
-657 SDTKTT
+657 
-663 LNTGESDT
+663 
-671 PEPSES
+671 
-677 QDPCDENIKLTINKV
+677 
-692 WKDLNNF
+692 NF
-699 DHSRPNSITVTISR
+699 DN
-713 TWKDKAGN
+713 AN
-721 EKTETVPRY
+721 EVLAV
-730 ESYKIEGSS
+730 SNGLIIYKMLKEIE
-739 DKSKW
+739 
-744 QKVIKELPAYTTDG
+744 
-758 DEIYYYTYSITEA
+758 
-771 KVDGYTTTIDKSQDG
+771 
-786 FTFTITNRH
+786 
-795 FPGLPDTGGY
+795 
-805 GSYLIYL
+805 
-812 IAVLLFLVYFVMRY
+812 
-826 KKCKENKKAEKL
+826 

>member
-60 SCSDR
+60 SCNDR

-113 IPGDFDYWGIIR
+113 ISEDLHYWGIIR
-125 HVMIQVFDKDTAR
+125 YVIMQVFDKATAR
-138 LKYFKITHDSFNSF
+138 LKYFKITHDNFNAF
-152 ILKNNGSSNTASDII
+152 ILNNNGSCNTASNII
-167 KFLSIMIEN
+167 KFLSVMIEN

-234 LSEVEVYITITEEN
+234 LNEVEIYITITEEN

-329 RKYTKEQL
+329 SKYTKEQL
-337 QEVGVIVGELMYL
+337 HEVGVIVSELKHL

-383 EVEDVIQRSIL
+383 EVENVIQRSIL

-452 FQIFGEIDDV
+452 FQIFGEIEDV

-470 ETLKKSN
+470 ETLKKLYLYDDEHKGE
-477 ISVSLIKANRTKITD
+477 LITTLQMYLRNNQSIKKTAGAMFVHYRT
-492 SNVYGISYGYDVYA
+492 ISYRLEKIKQISGI
-506 GGAGNDNDGDAKD
+506 NFDNANE
-519 GRSGGFVGFNDE
+519 V
-531 GLLKNNNMYYCDVVR
+531 L
-546 GTKDLVGPFSG
+546 
-557 KSELDTVY
+557 
-565 AFNSQEKVEGE
+565 
-576 NNNYRIYRKLD
+576 
-587 QSLDQIEKNN
+587 
-597 SILNSSHEKDDA
+597 
-609 SGWDIYTIGHM
+609 
-620 NPVKTFE
+620 
-627 TLKNAVLVSK
+627 AVSN
-637 GDSVKADLNAYES
+637 G
-650 SAKAVLM
+650 
-657 SDTKTT
+657 
-663 LNTGESDT
+663 
-671 PEPSES
+671 
-677 QDPCDENIKLTINKV
+677 LTI
-692 WKDLNNF
+692 
-699 DHSRPNSITVTISR
+699 
-713 TWKDKAGN
+713 
-721 EKTETVPRY
+721 
-730 ESYKIEGSS
+730 YKMLKEIE
-739 DKSKW
+739 
-744 QKVIKELPAYTTDG
+744 
-758 DEIYYYTYSITEA
+758 
-771 KVDGYTTTIDKSQDG
+771 
-786 FTFTITNRH
+786 
-795 FPGLPDTGGY
+795 
-805 GSYLIYL
+805 
-812 IAVLLFLVYFVMRY
+812 
-826 KKCKENKKAEKL
+826 

>member
-60 SCSDR
+60 SCNDR

-113 IPGDFDYWGIIR
+113 ISEDSYYWGIIR
-125 HVMIQVFDKDTAR
+125 YVIMQVFDKATAR
-138 LKYFKITHDSFNSF
+138 LKYFKITHDNFNTF
-152 ILKNNGSSNTASDII
+152 ILNNNGSCNTASNII
-167 KFLSIMIEN
+167 KFLSVMIEN

-234 LSEVEVYITITEEN
+234 LSEVEIYITITEEN

-314 TYRVVDFHTIKKNVQ
+314 TYRVVDFHTITKNVQ

-337 QEVGVIVGELMYL
+337 HEVGVIVGELMYL

-415 LKESYHEASRAIKY
+415 LKESYHEASQAIKY
-429 IDIIRLVTGDKN
+429 IEIIRQVTGDKN

-470 ETLKKSN
+470 ETLKKLYLYDDEHKGE
-477 ISVSLIKANRTKITD
+477 LITTLQMYLRNNQSIKKTAGAMFVHYRT
-492 SNVYGISYGYDVYA
+492 ISYRLE
-506 GGAGNDNDGDAKD
+506 KIKQI
-519 GRSGGFVGFNDE
+519 SGINF
-531 GLLKNNNMYYCDVVR
+531 
-546 GTKDLVGPFSG
+546 
-557 KSELDTVY
+557 
-565 AFNSQEKVEGE
+565 
-576 NNNYRIYRKLD
+576 
-587 QSLDQIEKNN
+587 
-597 SILNSSHEKDDA
+597 DDA
-609 SGWDIYTIGHM
+609 NEVLAVSNGLIIYKM
-620 NPVKTFE
+620 
-627 TLKNAVLVSK
+627 LK
-637 GDSVKADLNAYES
+637 E
-650 SAKAVLM
+650 
-657 SDTKTT
+657 
-663 LNTGESDT
+663 
-671 PEPSES
+671 
-677 QDPCDENIKLTINKV
+677 
-692 WKDLNNF
+692 
-699 DHSRPNSITVTISR
+699 
-713 TWKDKAGN
+713 
-721 EKTETVPRY
+721 
-730 ESYKIEGSS
+730 IE
-739 DKSKW
+739 
-744 QKVIKELPAYTTDG
+744 
-758 DEIYYYTYSITEA
+758 
-771 KVDGYTTTIDKSQDG
+771 
-786 FTFTITNRH
+786 
-795 FPGLPDTGGY
+795 
-805 GSYLIYL
+805 
-812 IAVLLFLVYFVMRY
+812 
-826 KKCKENKKAEKL
+826 

>member
-60 SCSDR
+60 SCNDR

-113 IPGDFDYWGIIR
+113 ISEDFYYWGIIR
-125 HVMIQVFDKDTAR
+125 HVMMQVFDKDTAR
-138 LKYFKITHDSFNSF
+138 LKYFKITHDNFNTF
-152 ILKNNGSSNTASDII
+152 ILRNNGSSNTASDII

-234 LSEVEVYITITEEN
+234 LSEVEIYITITEEN

-282 YQRDIVHN
+282 YQRDLIHN

-314 TYRVVDFHTIKKNVQ
+314 TYRVVDFHTIKNNVQ
-329 RKYTKEQL
+329 SKYTKEQL
-337 QEVGVIVGELMYL
+337 HEVGVIEGELKHL

-429 IDIIRLVTGDKN
+429 IEIIRQVTGDKN

-470 ETLKKSN
+470 ETLKKLYLYDDEHKGE
-477 ISVSLIKANRTKITD
+477 LITTLQMYLRNNQSIKKTAGAMFAHYRT
-492 SNVYGISYGYDVYA
+492 ISYRLE
-506 GGAGNDNDGDAKD
+506 KI
-519 GRSGGFVGFNDE
+519 
-531 GLLKNNNMYYCDVVR
+531 KQI
-546 GTKDLVGPFSG
+546 
-557 KSELDTVY
+557 SEIN
-565 AFNSQEKVEGE
+565 F
-576 NNNYRIYRKLD
+576 
-587 QSLDQIEKNN
+587 
-597 SILNSSHEKDDA
+597 DDA
-609 SGWDIYTIGHM
+609 NEVLAVSNGLIIYKM
-620 NPVKTFE
+620 
-627 TLKNAVLVSK
+627 
-637 GDSVKADLNAYES
+637 LN
-650 SAKAVLM
+650 K
-657 SDTKTT
+657 
-663 LNTGESDT
+663 
-671 PEPSES
+671 
-677 QDPCDENIKLTINKV
+677 
-692 WKDLNNF
+692 
-699 DHSRPNSITVTISR
+699 
-713 TWKDKAGN
+713 
-721 EKTETVPRY
+721 
-730 ESYKIEGSS
+730 
-739 DKSKW
+739 
-744 QKVIKELPAYTTDG
+744 
-758 DEIYYYTYSITEA
+758 
-771 KVDGYTTTIDKSQDG
+771 
-786 FTFTITNRH
+786 
-795 FPGLPDTGGY
+795 
-805 GSYLIYL
+805 
-812 IAVLLFLVYFVMRY
+812 
-826 KKCKENKKAEKL
+826 

>member
-60 SCSDR
+60 SCNDR

-113 IPGDFDYWGIIR
+113 ISEDSYYWGIIR
-125 HVMIQVFDKDTAR
+125 YVIMQVFDKITAR
-138 LKYFKITHDSFNSF
+138 LKYFKITHDNFNTF
-152 ILKNNGSSNTASDII
+152 ILRNNGSSNTASDII

-234 LSEVEVYITITEEN
+234 LSEVEIYITITEEN
-248 RELTEL
+248 RGLTEL

-282 YQRDIVHN
+282 YQRDLIHN

-314 TYRVVDFHTIKKNVQ
+314 TYRVVDFHTIKNNVQ
-329 RKYTKEQL
+329 SKYTKEQL
-337 QEVGVIVGELMYL
+337 HEVGVIEGELKHL

-407 KSVEGYQR
+407 KSVKGYQR
-415 LKESYHEASRAIKY
+415 LKESYHEASQAIKY
-429 IDIIRLVTGDKN
+429 IEIVRLVTGDKN

-452 FQIFGEIDDV
+452 FQIFGEIDDM
-462 TELERYIP
+462 TKLERYIP
-470 ETLKKSN
+470 ETLKKLYEYDDEHKGELIPTLQMFLSN
-477 ISVSLIKANRTKITD
+477 NQSIRKTAGAMFVHYRT
-492 SNVYGISYGYDVYA
+492 ISYRLE
-506 GGAGNDNDGDAKD
+506 KIKQI
-519 GRSGGFVGFNDE
+519 SG
-531 GLLKNNNMYYCDVVR
+531 
-546 GTKDLVGPFSG
+546 
-557 KSELDTVY
+557 
-565 AFNSQEKVEGE
+565 
-576 NNNYRIYRKLD
+576 I
-587 QSLDQIEKNN
+587 
-597 SILNSSHEKDDA
+597 
-609 SGWDIYTIGHM
+609 
-620 NPVKTFE
+620 
-627 TLKNAVLVSK
+627 
-637 GDSVKADLNAYES
+637 
-650 SAKAVLM
+650 
-657 SDTKTT
+657 
-663 LNTGESDT
+663 
-671 PEPSES
+671 
-677 QDPCDENIKLTINKV
+677 
-692 WKDLNNF
+692 NF
-699 DHSRPNSITVTISR
+699 DN
-713 TWKDKAGN
+713 AN
-721 EKTETVPRY
+721 EVLAV
-730 ESYKIEGSS
+730 SNGLVIYKMLKEIE
-739 DKSKW
+739 
-744 QKVIKELPAYTTDG
+744 
-758 DEIYYYTYSITEA
+758 
-771 KVDGYTTTIDKSQDG
+771 
-786 FTFTITNRH
+786 
-795 FPGLPDTGGY
+795 
-805 GSYLIYL
+805 
-812 IAVLLFLVYFVMRY
+812 
-826 KKCKENKKAEKL
+826 

>member
-113 IPGDFDYWGIIR
+113 ISEDLYYWGIIR
-125 HVMIQVFDKDTAR
+125 YVIMQVFDKVTAR
-138 LKYFKITHDSFNSF
+138 LKYFKITHDNFNTF

-176 PVVLYYGNLNCMVS
+176 PVVLYYGDLNCMVS

-234 LSEVEVYITITEEN
+234 LSEVEIYITITEEN

-272 EFAQDEVKKK
+272 EFAQNEVKKT
-282 YQRDIVHN
+282 YQRDIIHN

-337 QEVGVIVGELMYL
+337 HEVGVIEGELMHL

-371 NQTELEYQKEME
+371 DQTELEYQKEME
-383 EVEDVIQRSIL
+383 EIEEVIQRSIL

-415 LKESYHEASRAIKY
+415 LKESYYEASQAIKY
-429 IDIIRLVTGDKN
+429 IEIIRQVTGDKN
-441 KSVVHYSNLGF
+441 KSVVHYSSLGF

-470 ETLKKSN
+470 ETLKKLYLYDDEHKGE
-477 ISVSLIKANRTKITD
+477 LITTLQMYLRNNQSIKKTASAMFVHYRT
-492 SNVYGISYGYDVYA
+492 ISYRLE
-506 GGAGNDNDGDAKD
+506 KIKQI
-519 GRSGGFVGFNDE
+519 SG
-531 GLLKNNNMYYCDVVR
+531 
-546 GTKDLVGPFSG
+546 
-557 KSELDTVY
+557 
-565 AFNSQEKVEGE
+565 
-576 NNNYRIYRKLD
+576 I
-587 QSLDQIEKNN
+587 
-597 SILNSSHEKDDA
+597 
-609 SGWDIYTIGHM
+609 
-620 NPVKTFE
+620 
-627 TLKNAVLVSK
+627 
-637 GDSVKADLNAYES
+637 
-650 SAKAVLM
+650 
-657 SDTKTT
+657 
-663 LNTGESDT
+663 
-671 PEPSES
+671 
-677 QDPCDENIKLTINKV
+677 
-692 WKDLNNF
+692 NF
-699 DHSRPNSITVTISR
+699 DN
-713 TWKDKAGN
+713 AN
-721 EKTETVPRY
+721 EVLAV
-730 ESYKIEGSS
+730 SNGLIIYKMLKEIE
-739 DKSKW
+739 
-744 QKVIKELPAYTTDG
+744 
-758 DEIYYYTYSITEA
+758 
-771 KVDGYTTTIDKSQDG
+771 
-786 FTFTITNRH
+786 
-795 FPGLPDTGGY
+795 
-805 GSYLIYL
+805 
-812 IAVLLFLVYFVMRY
+812 
-826 KKCKENKKAEKL
+826 

>member
-60 SCSDR
+60 SCNDR

-113 IPGDFDYWGIIR
+113 ISEDSYYWGIIR
-125 HVMIQVFDKDTAR
+125 YVMIQVFDKDTAR
-138 LKYFKITHDSFNSF
+138 LKYFKITHDSFNTF

-234 LSEVEVYITITEEN
+234 LSEVEIYITITEEN

-282 YQRDIVHN
+282 YQRDLIHN

-314 TYRVVDFHTIKKNVQ
+314 TYRVVDFHTIKNNVQ
-329 RKYTKEQL
+329 SKYTKEQL
-337 QEVGVIVGELMYL
+337 HEVGVIEGELMHL

-371 NQTELEYQKEME
+371 DQTELEYQKEME
-383 EVEDVIQRSIL
+383 EIEEVIQRSIL

-415 LKESYHEASRAIKY
+415 LKESYYEASQAIKY
-429 IDIIRLVTGDKN
+429 IEIIRQVTGDKN
-441 KSVVHYSNLGF
+441 KSVVQYSNLGF
-452 FQIFGEIDDV
+452 FQIFGKVDDM
-462 TELERYIP
+462 TELERCIP
-470 ETLKKSN
+470 ETLKKLYLYDDEHKGE
-477 ISVSLIKANRTKITD
+477 LITTLQMYLRNNQSIKKTAGAMFVHYRT
-492 SNVYGISYGYDVYA
+492 ISYRLE
-506 GGAGNDNDGDAKD
+506 KIKQI
-519 GRSGGFVGFNDE
+519 SG
-531 GLLKNNNMYYCDVVR
+531 
-546 GTKDLVGPFSG
+546 
-557 KSELDTVY
+557 
-565 AFNSQEKVEGE
+565 
-576 NNNYRIYRKLD
+576 I
-587 QSLDQIEKNN
+587 
-597 SILNSSHEKDDA
+597 
-609 SGWDIYTIGHM
+609 
-620 NPVKTFE
+620 
-627 TLKNAVLVSK
+627 
-637 GDSVKADLNAYES
+637 
-650 SAKAVLM
+650 
-657 SDTKTT
+657 
-663 LNTGESDT
+663 
-671 PEPSES
+671 
-677 QDPCDENIKLTINKV
+677 
-692 WKDLNNF
+692 NF
-699 DHSRPNSITVTISR
+699 DN
-713 TWKDKAGN
+713 AN
-721 EKTETVPRY
+721 EVLAV
-730 ESYKIEGSS
+730 SNGLIIYKMLKEIE
-739 DKSKW
+739 
-744 QKVIKELPAYTTDG
+744 
-758 DEIYYYTYSITEA
+758 
-771 KVDGYTTTIDKSQDG
+771 
-786 FTFTITNRH
+786 
-795 FPGLPDTGGY
+795 
-805 GSYLIYL
+805 
-812 IAVLLFLVYFVMRY
+812 
-826 KKCKENKKAEKL
+826 